1 MSNTKKTYIQLRF
14 EKLMP
19 VMKIVYGHKLI
30 AFDVTN
36 RFNLRYILDE
46 ETGFIVGPR
55 GLVSQFCEN
64 YTWTAQR
71 YIFNRET
78 KKLVK
83 ATTRTRLIKNNLTNN
98 Q

>member
-1 MSNTKKTYIQLRF
+1 MSNKKKTYIQLRF

-19 VMKIVYGHKLI
+19 VIKIIYGHRLI
-30 AFDVTN
+30 GFDVDDKY
-36 RFNLRYILDE
+36 RYILDE
-46 ETGFIVGPR
+46 HTGFLEGPR
-55 GLVSQFCEN
+55 GRVSQFCVN
-64 YTWTAQR
+64 GKLTAQR

-83 ATTRTRLIKNNLTNN
+83 ATTITRLIRKNLTNN